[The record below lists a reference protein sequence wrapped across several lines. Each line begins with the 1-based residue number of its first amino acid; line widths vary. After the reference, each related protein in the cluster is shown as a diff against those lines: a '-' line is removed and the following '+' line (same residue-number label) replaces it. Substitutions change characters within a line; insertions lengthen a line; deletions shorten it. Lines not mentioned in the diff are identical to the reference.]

1 MIYFLKKIFVSRDED
16 APDHA
21 LFTASKNRWKKM
33 RSIMNPTF
41 SSTKL
46 REIGPLLILCSD
58 RLKKVLE
65 NETEKEVNITQ
76 YFEKLIFK

>member
-1 MIYFLKKIFVSRDED
+1 MSRDED

-21 LFTASKNRWKKM
+21 LFTASRNRWKKM

-41 SSTKL
+41 SSAKL
-46 REIGPLLILCSD
+46 REIGPLLIMCSD

-65 NETEKEVNITQ
+65 KENEKEVNITQ
-76 YFEKLIFK
+76 YLKMFQN

>member
-1 MIYFLKKIFVSRDED
+1 
-16 APDHA
+16 
-21 LFTASKNRWKKM
+21 M

-65 NETEKEVNITQ
+65 NQSEKEVNITQ
-76 YFEKLIFK
+76 YFLLIKIKLEKC